1 VKFIFATTEIR
12 KVPVTVLSRCQR
24 FDLRRVDA
32 GLLTKHLASICEK
45 EKVPIEPEALAM
57 IARAAEGSVRDAL
70 SILDQSIA
78 HGEAK
83 VTADEVRGLL
93 GLADRARIIDLF
105 EALMKGDIA
114 AALLELR
121 AQYDTGAE
129 PAVVIADLAEFTHLV
144 TRFKLV
150 PAAADDQSLIEAE
163 KKRGSAFAETLSIRV
178 LARAWQI
185 LTKGFAEV
193 QSAAKPVQAAEM
205 VLVRLAFAADL
216 PTPDEALRALAEGG
230 AVGGGAATPSKAGP
244 GPAPRLSLAAEGGG
258 RGRPSMQAEPAL
270 EAVASSAPRLASLED
285 IAALA
290 MARRDLKVKH
300 AIENQLRLVRMQ
312 EGRLEIAL
320 VSGTPASITSE
331 LSTKLTEWTGNR
343 WFVAISDSEGAPTLA
358 ENAAAKK
365 VAMVHDV
372 RSDPLVKA
380 VLERFPGA
388 EIVDVRRREEQA
400 IEADSGESTIDDRP
414 SDERG
419 SRDE

>member
-1 VKFIFATTEIR
+1 
-12 KVPVTVLSRCQR
+12 
-24 FDLRRVDA
+24 
-32 GLLTKHLASICEK
+32 
-45 EKVPIEPEALAM
+45 
-57 IARAAEGSVRDAL
+57 VRDAL
-70 SILDQSIA
+70 SILDQAIA

-83 VTADEVRGLL
+83 VTAEEVRGLL

-150 PAAADDQSLIEAE
+150 PSTAEDPSLVEAE
-163 KKRGSAFAETLSIRV
+163 KKRGSAFAATLSIRV
-178 LARAWQI
+178 LSRAWQI

-216 PTPDEALRALAEGG
+216 PTPDEALRALGEGG
-230 AVGGGAATPSKAGP
+230 AAGSGAGAPSKAGP
-244 GPAPRLSLAAEGGG
+244 SSAPRLSLAAEGG
-258 RGRPSMQAEPAL
+258 RARSSIQAEPAL
-270 EAVASSAPRLASLED
+270 EAASVSAPRLASLED

-290 MARRDLKVKH
+290 VAKRDLKMKH
-300 AIENQLRLVRMQ
+300 AIEHQLRLVRIQ

-320 VSGTPASITSE
+320 ASGVPAGITSE

-358 ENAAAKK
+358 ESAAAKK

-388 EIVDVRRREEQA
+388 EIVDVRRREEAA
-400 IEADSGESTIDDRP
+400 IETDSGEGAIDDRLP
-414 SDERG
+414 DERG
-419 SRDE
+419 EP